1 MRTFEPDTDDPVR
14 LHGWASLGG
23 MTDRSGSRDRGLIF
37 LATVA
42 ALVGLLAWALLRP
55 GEPGTL
61 AATAAP
67 TGSATHSVPRPT
79 ASAAPETEMPPA
91 WLAWIS
97 GSLPGGFGAD
107 AAAAPA
113 LGTTVVVAGDTRW
126 MTASHDADGRVVD
139 EPTAPFKIPID
150 AFAVDPGA
158 YASFVPESSRSQL
171 VQALRAGT
179 AVLGT
184 SSARLRRLSVGGS
197 LTFDEGSVEVGAIV
211 PDAIAGWSEM
221 LVSRTV
227 GRALGIVDDRYLLSM
242 PDGAMTERRFA
253 AILATLIPEAPV
265 RTVAPGGSPFM
276 RIASGVN
283 PPVVMKKVF
292 GEFAAY
298 PRTDDPAFLTMSS
311 SWYDGHIATRSVP
324 LLGEVTCN
332 VAFFPALIG
341 ALRDVQAAGLGDE
354 IHTYSGCYAARTVAR
369 SPTAPPSNHA
379 YGAAID
385 INAPENPYGATPTMD
400 PKIVTIFQRWGFLW
414 GGRYLTP
421 DGMHFE
427 YGSPPP

>member
-1 MRTFEPDTDDPVR
+1 
-14 LHGWASLGG
+14 
-23 MTDRSGSRDRGLIF
+23 MTSRSGTRDRRLMF
-37 LATVA
+37 LATMAV
-42 ALVGLLAWALLRP
+42 LIGLLAWALLRP
-55 GEPGTL
+55 GDSNPL

-67 TGSATHSVPRPT
+67 TTSATHSAPQPT
-79 ASAAPETEMPPA
+79 PTGTPSDEMPPA

-97 GSLPGGFGAD
+97 GSLPSGFGAD
-107 AAAAPA
+107 VRAVPT
-113 LGTTVVVAGDTRW
+113 LGTTVIVAGDTRW
-126 MTASHDADGRVVD
+126 MTSSHDADGGVVD
-139 EPTAPFKIPID
+139 QPSPPFEIPID

-158 YASFVPESSRSQL
+158 YAPFVPESTRTQ
-171 VQALRAGT
+171 VVDALRAGE

-184 SSARLRRLSVGGS
+184 SSAQLRHLTVGGS
-197 LTFDEGSVEVGAIV
+197 LTFDQTTVHVGAIV
-211 PDAIAGWSEM
+211 PDPVAGWSEM

-227 GRALGIVDDRYLLSM
+227 GHTLGIVDDRYLLSM

-253 AILATLIPEAPV
+253 STLATLIPEVPV
-265 RTVAPGGSPFM
+265 RTVAPDGSPFM

-283 PPVVMKKVF
+283 PPVVMKGVF

-298 PRTDDPAFLTMSS
+298 PRTDDPAYLTMSP
-311 SWYDGHIATRSVP
+311 SWYDAHIVTRSVP

-332 VAFFPALIG
+332 VALFPALIG
-341 ALRDVQAAGLGDE
+341 ALRDVEAAGLGDE
-354 IHTYSGCYAARTVAR
+354 IHTYSGCYAPRTVAR

-414 GGRYLTP
+414 GGKYLTP

-427 YGSPPP
+427 YGSPAP

>member
-1 MRTFEPDTDDPVR
+1 
-14 LHGWASLGG
+14 
-23 MTDRSGSRDRGLIF
+23 MTSRSGTRDRRLLF
-37 LATVA
+37 LATMAV
-42 ALVGLLAWALLRP
+42 LIGLLVWALLRP
-55 GEPGTL
+55 GDPSTL

-67 TGSATHSVPRPT
+67 TSSATHSTPRPT
-79 ASAAPETEMPPA
+79 PTATPGDEMPPA

-97 GSLPGGFGAD
+97 GSLPSGFEAD
-107 AAAAPA
+107 VRATST
-113 LGTTVVVAGDTRW
+113 LGTTVIVAGDTRW
-126 MTASHDADGRVVD
+126 MTSSHDADGGVVD
-139 EPTAPFKIPID
+139 QPDPPFEIPID

-158 YASFVPESSRSQL
+158 YAPFVPESTRTQ
-171 VQALRAGT
+171 VVDALRAGE

-184 SSARLRRLSVGGS
+184 SSAQLRHLTVGGS
-197 LTFDEGSVEVGAIV
+197 LTFDQTTVPVGAIV
-211 PDAIAGWSEM
+211 PDPVAGWSEM

-227 GRALGIVDDRYLLSM
+227 GNTLGIVDDRYMLSM
-242 PDGAMTERRFA
+242 PDGAMTEQRFA
-253 AILATLIPEAPV
+253 AVLATLIREVPV
-265 RTVAPGGSPFM
+265 RTVAPDGSPFM

-283 PPVVMKKVF
+283 PPVVMKSVF

-298 PRTDDPAFLTMSS
+298 PRTDDPAYLTMST
-311 SWYDGHIATRSVP
+311 SWYDAHIVTRSVP

-332 VAFFPALIG
+332 VALFPALIG
-341 ALRDVQAAGLGDE
+341 ALRDVEAAGLGGE
-354 IHTYSGCYAARTVAR
+354 IHTYSGCYAPRTVAR

-400 PKIVTIFQRWGFLW
+400 PKIVRIFQGWGFLW
-414 GGRYLTP
+414 GGKYLTP

>member
-1 MRTFEPDTDDPVR
+1 MAV
-14 LHGWASLGG
+14 LI
-23 MTDRSGSRDRGLIF
+23 GLF
-37 LATVA
+37 V
-42 ALVGLLAWALLRP
+42 WALLRP
-55 GEPGTL
+55 GDPSPL

-67 TGSATHSVPRPT
+67 TTTAAHSTTHPTPT
-79 ASAAPETEMPPA
+79 ATPGDEMPPA

-97 GSLPGGFGAD
+97 GSLPSGFGTEVRG
-107 AAAAPA
+107 APA
-113 LGTTVVVAGDTRW
+113 LGTTVIVAGDTRW
-126 MTASHDADGRVVD
+126 LTSSHDADGGVVD
-139 EPTAPFKIPID
+139 QPDPPFEIPID

-158 YASFVPESSRSQL
+158 YAPFVPESARTQ
-171 VQALRAGT
+171 VVGALRAGE

-184 SSARLRRLSVGGS
+184 SSAQLRHLTVGGS
-197 LTFDEGSVEVGAIV
+197 LTFDRTTVSVGAIV
-211 PDAIAGWSEM
+211 PDPVAGWSEM

-253 AILATLIPEAPV
+253 AILATLIPEVPV
-265 RTVAPGGSPFM
+265 RTVAPDGSPFM

-283 PPVVMKKVF
+283 PPVVMKGVF

-298 PRTDDPAFLTMSS
+298 PRTDDPAYLTMST
-311 SWYDGHIATRSVP
+311 SWHDAHIVTRSVP

-332 VAFFPALIG
+332 VALFPALIG
-341 ALRDVQAAGLGDE
+341 ALRDVEAAGLGGE
-354 IHTYSGCYAARTVAR
+354 IHTYSGCYAPRTVAR

-400 PKIVTIFQRWGFLW
+400 PKIVKIFERWGFLW
-414 GGRYLTP
+414 GGTYLTP

-427 YGSPPP
+427 YGSPAP